1 MTKNI
6 QVFKPTYRVEETLEL
21 IKECMEIGWTGMG
34 FKTIEMETKWKEY
47 TGVTN
52 AHFLNSATAGLHVAV
67 ALFKAKYG
75 WEDGDEIIST
85 PLTFVSTNHAIKYER
100 MQPIFADVDEF
111 LCLDPEDIKRKI
123 TPKTRAVIFVGLG
136 GSTGRCGTRRGSW

>member
-1 MTKNI
+1 MKNI
-6 QVFKPTYRVEETLEL
+6 QVFKPSYRVEETLEL
-21 IKECMEIGWTGMG
+21 IRECMEIGWTGMG

-47 TGVTN
+47 TGVEN

-85 PLTFVSTNHAIKYER
+85 PLTFVSTNHAIK
-100 MQPIFADVDEF
+100 
-111 LCLDPEDIKRKI
+111 
-123 TPKTRAVIFVGLG
+123 
-136 GSTGRCGTRRGSW
+136 